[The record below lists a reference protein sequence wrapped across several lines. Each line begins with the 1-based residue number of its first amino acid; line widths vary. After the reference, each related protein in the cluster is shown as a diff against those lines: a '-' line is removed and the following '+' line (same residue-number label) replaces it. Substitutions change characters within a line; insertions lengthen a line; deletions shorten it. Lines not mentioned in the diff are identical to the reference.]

1 MMWWDGGYGM
11 GAGGVLWMI
20 VMIAVLVLIVVG
32 IVLLIRGLTGNRD
45 RQEEGGGVVGPATTW
60 ASGTGQGPMR
70 TTAEAA
76 LRVLEERYARGEVDR
91 EEFLQKKADLQS

>member
-11 GAGGVLWMI
+11 GAGGVLWLI

-32 IVLLIRGLTGNRD
+32 IVLLVRGLTGTRD
-45 RQEEGGGVVGPATTW
+45 RQEDGRGLVGPGSTGET
-60 ASGTGQGPMR
+60 GTGQGPTR
-70 TTAEAA
+70 TTTEAA